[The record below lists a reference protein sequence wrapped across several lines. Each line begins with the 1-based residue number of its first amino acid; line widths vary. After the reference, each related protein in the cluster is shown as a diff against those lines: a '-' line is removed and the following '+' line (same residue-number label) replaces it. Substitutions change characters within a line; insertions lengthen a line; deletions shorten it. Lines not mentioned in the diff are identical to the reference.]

1 MHDGSSPDP
10 PTTLAIRSACRLF
23 RDALALWLAGHA
35 DFRVAGKVG
44 TDGDL
49 LDLCRLRPPDL
60 VVFDAAGATLYPL
73 GHLRDHV
80 SPARI
85 VVLYEPLSSPWLAT
99 ARGQGAALV
108 PYSHGLHAL
117 LAVLRRVADE
127 QRAAG
132 ARPPGR
138 DRLTDEEC
146 EIISLIA
153 AGKPAHR
160 IADLLAVTP
169 GSLESAKRRI
179 FQKLRVFS
187 QNQATVRAV
196 ALGLVEPAGPPGT
209 GTRQP
214 EIEGRFPELTP
225 REYDILHSIAMGH
238 TVRQTARLLDIA
250 AKTVENTQAR
260 LFLKL
265 GARQP
270 GGCDRRGP
278 RPRPARPGARH
289 AGRTADPPGVRRRSS
304 SIDRGDHRGPRSAP
318 GTPYC
323 AGLEAR

>member
-1 MHDGSSPDP
+1 MLNGAPPDP

-23 RDALALWLAGHA
+23 RDALALWLEGHA

-60 VVFDAAGATLYPL
+60 VVFDADGATSDPL
-73 GHLRDHV
+73 GDLRDQV

-85 VVLYEPLSSPWLAT
+85 VVLHEPLSSPWLAT
-99 ARGQGAALV
+99 AGSQGAALV
-108 PYSHGLHAL
+108 PYSHGLQAL
-117 LAVLRRVADE
+117 LAALRRMADD
-127 QRAAG
+127 QGPAVD
-132 ARPPGR
+132 RPPGP

-146 EIISLIA
+146 EIIGLIA

-169 GSLESAKRRI
+169 GSVESAKRRI
-179 FQKLRVFS
+179 FQKLGVIS
-187 QNQATVRAV
+187 QSQAIVRTV

-209 GTRQP
+209 GARQP
-214 EIEGRFPELTP
+214 ENEGRFPQLTP

-265 GARQP
+265 GARNRAGAIAAAHVLGLLDPAHITPAGRPTP
-270 GGCDRRGP
+270 GGK
-278 RPRPARPGARH
+278 A
-289 AGRTADPPGVRRRSS
+289 SKL
-304 SIDRGDHRGPRSAP
+304 I
-318 GTPYC
+318 Y
-323 AGLEAR
+323 